1 VQTQNSTS
9 IEDTKQLSSVPP
21 AFSSKDLN
29 QALHNIR
36 EPVNIVQNISSGE
49 IGLELSGQASA
60 LHGGQRHGFSLL
72 GTLPPLYPEWLG
84 DRSFSEAHCVRFPY
98 VAGAMFRE
106 ITSADMVI
114 AMAKARMIGFYGA
127 AGVGLDTLEQTI
139 IKIRS
144 AVGPSGLSWGSNL
157 IHSPLEPALEKAVID
172 LYLKYG
178 VNRISAS
185 AFMALSPDIV
195 RYAATGLKMDE
206 AGRILRRNYVFAKL
220 SRPEI
225 AELFM
230 KPAPREILSQLVA
243 AGQLTPNEADIA
255 ARIPIAEDITVEADS
270 GGHTDN
276 RPLSAIFPTI
286 LTLRD
291 QIAAKYR
298 YRRPLRVGAAGG
310 LGTPSAV
317 AGAFAMGAAYVLTGS
332 INQAA
337 RESGLSQSG
346 KALLAMADVADFTMA
361 PAADM
366 FELGVNVQVLKRG
379 TMFSNRAR
387 QLYSIYSANDALDTI
402 PKDTRDQLERDVF
415 HAPIEK
421 IWAET
426 RDYFERR
433 APKEVE
439 KAHNNPKHKMA
450 LVFRWYLGNSAN
462 WAIHGNREHQ
472 LDYQICS
479 GPAIGAFNAWV
490 KGSYLETIENRTVTD
505 IALNLLEGAAVV
517 TRCQQARSFGVQVP
531 EAAFNFRPRAL
542 SF

>member
-1 VQTQNSTS
+1 MQTNS
-9 IEDTKQLSSVPP
+9 SSSNDVTRQSNLVSPV
-21 AFSSKDLN
+21 FSSK
-29 QALHNIR
+29 ALIKALYNIR
-36 EPVNIVQNISSGE
+36 EPIHIVQNLKSKE
-49 IGLELSGQASA
+49 IGLELTEQASA
-60 LHGGQRHGFSLL
+60 RKGCQLHESMLL

-84 DRSFSEAHCVRFPY
+84 DRSFSEAHCVRWPY
-98 VAGAMFRE
+98 VAGAMFRG
-106 ITSADMVI
+106 ITSTDMVI
-114 AMAKARMIGFYGA
+114 AMAKAGMIGFYGA
-127 AGVGLDTLEQTI
+127 AGVGLDTLEQSI

-144 AVGPSGLSWGSNL
+144 AIGQSGLSWGSNL
-157 IHSPLEPALEKAVID
+157 IYSPLDPALEKAVID
-172 LYLKYG
+172 LYLKHG
-178 VNRISAS
+178 VNRISTS
-185 AFMALSPDIV
+185 AFMSLSPNIV
-195 RYAATGLKMDE
+195 RFAATGLRINE
-206 AGRILRRNYVFAKL
+206 AGHIIRRNYVFAKL

-230 KPAPREILSQLVA
+230 KPAPREILSQLVSV
-243 AGQLTPNEADIA
+243 GQITPNEADIA
-255 ARIPIAEDITVEADS
+255 TRIPIAEDVTVEADS

-298 YRRPLRVGAAGG
+298 YSRPLRVGAAGG

-337 RESGLSQSG
+337 IESGLSQYG
-346 KALLAMADVADFTMA
+346 KALLAKADVADFTMA

-366 FELGVNVQVLKRG
+366 FELGVKVQVLKRG
-379 TMFSNRAR
+379 TMFSNRAS
-387 QLYSIYSANDALDTI
+387 QLYRIYSVNDAIDTI
-402 PKDTRDQLERDVF
+402 PENLRKQLERDVF

-426 RDYFERR
+426 RNYFEMRS
-433 APKEVE
+433 PEEVE
-439 KAHNNPKHKMA
+439 KAHNNPKHRMA

-462 WAIHGNREHQ
+462 WAIHGNAEHK
-472 LDYQICS
+472 LDYQICC
-479 GPAIGAFNAWV
+479 GPAMGSFNAWV
-490 KGSYLETIENRTVTD
+490 KGSHLENIENRTVTD

-531 EAAFNFRPRAL
+531 EAAFNFRPRPL
-542 SF
+542 SL